1 MDGVNGMTIPSGLSA
16 ARIDDGFLSDVGV
29 AASNSGGGGSAVPFA
44 DVLESMVR
52 QTEQLQHDAGK
63 KIKGLIDG
71 SGVEIHDALIA
82 GEKAS
87 VASQLVMQVRNKAVS
102 AYQQMWDMQI

>member
-1 MDGVNGMTIPSGLSA
+1 MTIPSGLSA
-16 ARIDDGFLSDVGV
+16 ASIDDGFLSDVGV
-29 AASNSGGGGSAVPFA
+29 ATSNSGGGGSGVPFA
-44 DVLESMVR
+44 DVLESIVR

-82 GEKAS
+82 GQKAS
-87 VASQLVMQVRNKAVS
+87 LASQLVIQMRNKAVG

>member
-1 MDGVNGMTIPSGLSA
+1 MDGVNGMAIPSGLRA
-16 ARIDDGFLSDVGV
+16 ASMDDGFLSDVGV
-29 AASNSGGGGSAVPFA
+29 ATSNSGGGGSAVPFV
-44 DVLESMVR
+44 DVFELMVQ

-82 GEKAS
+82 GQKAS
-87 VASQLVMQVRNKAVS
+87 LASQLVM
-102 AYQQMWDMQI
+102 

>member
-16 ARIDDGFLSDVGV
+16 ASIDDGFLSDVGV
-29 AASNSGGGGSAVPFA
+29 AASSSGGGSAVPFA

-63 KIKGLIDG
+63 KIKGTIDG

-82 GEKAS
+82 GQKAS
-87 VASQLVMQVRNKAVS
+87 LASQLVMQVRNKAVS